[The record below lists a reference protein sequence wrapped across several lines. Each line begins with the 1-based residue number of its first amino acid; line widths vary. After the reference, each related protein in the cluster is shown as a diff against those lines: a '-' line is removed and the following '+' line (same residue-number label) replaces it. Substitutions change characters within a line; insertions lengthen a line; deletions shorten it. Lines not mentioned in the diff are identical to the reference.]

1 MAYYSL
7 IEELCMLYSLL
18 TTYLRQVIVTGL
30 IFVTRVDYFLLER
43 LFAFNGH
50 LTYCKNVYPIV
61 SLPMFKFILNWVSEV
76 EEKVFPQT

>member
-1 MAYYSL
+1 MAYYNL

-50 LTYCKNVYPIV
+50 LLVI
-61 SLPMFKFILNWVSEV
+61 
-76 EEKVFPQT
+76 